1 MSNKVFTVKNSEDLS
16 SHLFGLFEQN
26 KKGATVIFLSGDLG
40 AGKTTFV
47 QSFSK
52 TLDVKSRVLSPT
64 FNILKEHSIEA
75 VEKGFRKMV
84 HIDLY
89 RIEHVGHREL
99 ESFGVNEYLLDSSVI
114 MFVEWPERIEENV
127 LTPNYWVNILIQNDG
142 SRQITIKEYES

>member
-1 MSNKVFTVKNSEDLS
+1 
-16 SHLFGLFEQN
+16 
-26 KKGATVIFLSGDLG
+26 
-40 AGKTTFV
+40 
-47 QSFSK
+47 
-52 TLDVKSRVLSPT
+52 
-64 FNILKEHSIEA
+64 
-75 VEKGFRKMV
+75 MV